1 MLELTCPD
9 HSICKWK
16 FWAPRSDDVFIR
28 NKKRRGEKC
37 TKQSHPSVE
46 TSALLLHTW
55 SIILHLAIKNL
66 SKSGLYPVALIVP
79 YGMETDNITMIL

>member
-1 MLELTCPD
+1 MLELICPN

-16 FWAPRSDDVFIR
+16 FWAPRSDNVFIR

-46 TSALLLHTW
+46 TSAFPLCT
-55 SIILHLAIKNL
+55 
-66 SKSGLYPVALIVP
+66 
-79 YGMETDNITMIL
+79 